1 MRTYTEVPIKYD
13 NLWAMIEDRACDKFA
28 MSEED
33 YAAKLKELEDSIA
46 SKPAS
51 DKEYLRMQF
60 NNEMNKSWSI
70 SKLFSYLGISTQ
82 TLYSMR
88 KGYGITLST
97 IDKLCTFFKCQ
108 PSEIMEISC
117 GD

>member
-1 MRTYTEVPIKYD
+1 MRTYTEVPISYD
-13 NLWAMIEDRACDKFA
+13 NLWVMIENKACDRFA
-28 MSEED
+28 MSEDE
-33 YAAKLKELEDSIA
+33 YNKKKEEFEVSIA